1 MHDKHY
7 CLSCFFFIFRTQT
20 ASSNSKEGIFTVCR
34 PSNTTLVSN
43 YRSKQCLLKPDDS
56 FSSCKC
62 EFLKLTNQF
71 LECKDHRK
79 HWIGSWKNSKSI
91 VSQKKIYVSQKKRKE
106 WHKEARPSCRLKSGL
121 VLLGTVT
128 FSLAS
133 GENHVVKASYNL
145 ATSGQQNRRPGRWK
159 NSFILSS
166 TALAREEQEEGS
178 CLKLAISLQDI

>member
-1 MHDKHY
+1 MGLCSRATSVWGFWYCKAPLRSSKVQFSPVGIFFICFCGSGKHVFSITLPNPELNEMYTEMLFCLLFLIVGNERIMHDKHY

-79 HWIGSWKNSKSI
+79 HWIGSWKMTQRSK
-91 VSQKKIYVSQKKRKE
+91 
-106 WHKEARPSCRLKSGL
+106 
-121 VLLGTVT
+121 
-128 FSLAS
+128 
-133 GENHVVKASYNL
+133 
-145 ATSGQQNRRPGRWK
+145 
-159 NSFILSS
+159 
-166 TALAREEQEEGS
+166 
-178 CLKLAISLQDI
+178 AIM